1 MLLYISVNGQE
12 MYLWKGL
19 IIVHLC
25 YADSGKNS
33 LLDSEKWKGLRKR
46 RISKMIIFL
55 CVFLTSV
62 LKAFILVSFL
72 YYDLMR
78 RRMGDYET
86 LSAG

>member
-1 MLLYISVNGQE
+1 
-12 MYLWKGL
+12 
-19 IIVHLC
+19 
-25 YADSGKNS
+25 
-33 LLDSEKWKGLRKR
+33 
-46 RISKMIIFL
+46 MIIFL
-55 CVFLTSV
+55 CIFLNSV